1 MTVSQLDFARFL
13 RRSPTSRIRSAAFA
27 LGTML
32 LAQAASAQTLEVKVV
47 DPLSF
52 AVTNATVAIGDR
64 EVRTD
69 GTGTAVFQSLGAG
82 PHSVVVSAP
91 GFATAIEEVA
101 ESEGTVTIELQVQS
115 VSEVINVQAN
125 VGTRA
130 LPRTVT
136 ESVVPID
143 VISSNDLV
151 GRGDTDIADQLR
163 TVLPSYNVNA
173 QPVGDAAR
181 IVRPATL
188 RGLAPDH
195 TLILVNGRRR
205 HRSAII
211 TWLGGGFADGAQGP
225 DISVIPSIAL
235 RQVEVLRDGAS
246 AQYGSDAIAGVMN
259 FRLKDDSS
267 GGSLEF
273 RTGRFIAGD
282 GGTHTISGNL
292 GLPLGPA
299 GFANLSVEYGNS
311 GDTSRSVQRTDAAA
325 LIRSGNTHVADPA
338 QIWGS
343 PKIDDDF
350 KFWGNFGRVFNK
362 VQLYGHT
369 NYASRRVTGG
379 FFFRNPNTRAA
390 VFSAD
395 AGETLLIGDVL
406 DAQDGILDGSANCP
420 EVPVVNGVPR
430 QETLSRVFLDPG
442 CFSFQEIFP
451 GGFTPQF
458 GGERTDASVVAGLRG
473 QAAGRMVWD
482 ASISQGYS
490 AVDFFI
496 FNTVN
501 ASLGPTTPTDFDPG
515 LYRQQDRGFN
525 LDLSYA
531 VNERVHLAGG
541 GEWREEHFEIGLG
554 QRESWEIG
562 PYAPQGFSAGSNGFP
577 GFSPIAAGQW
587 SRSNIALYGDVE
599 LRGNV
604 GKWAVATAARFE
616 DFEDFGATLNGKLA
630 GRYQL
635 TQDWALRGSVSSGFR
650 APTPGQQ
657 NAFNVSTRYDLRLM
671 DLVNDGIIP
680 STSRVAH
687 LRGGRLLE
695 PERSINYS
703 LGAVID
709 RGPLKF
715 TVDYFRIDLS
725 NRLALTRSFVLSPE
739 EAENLIAEGVT
750 SARNLQNFRFFTN
763 DFETRTQGIDLVV
776 TYKPAA
782 LSGDT
787 TFDFLFNHTDTEVT
801 EFNRDVL
808 DTERIRRLQKAVPGT
823 RWNFTMHH
831 GLSRWRLLGRLSY
844 YGDWYDSRDVRV
856 YNGEYLFDFEAS
868 YPLSESIT
876 FTVGV
881 QNLFDNQPQ
890 ENPNASATG
899 NRYSAYTPFNYNGA
913 FYYVRL
919 GYNWK
924 WKSGSGRSVP

>member
-1 MTVSQLDFARFL
+1 MS
-13 RRSPTSRIRSAAFA
+13 
-27 LGTML
+27 
-32 LAQAASAQTLEVKVV
+32 LAQVASAQTLEVKVV

-52 AVTNATVAIGDR
+52 AVTNATVTIGDQ
-64 EVRTD
+64 EVPTD
-69 GTGTAVFQSLGAG
+69 GTGTAVFHSLGVG
-82 PHSVVVSAP
+82 PYSVVVSAP
-91 GFATAIEEVA
+91 DFVTAIQEVVR
-101 ESEGTVTIELQVQS
+101 SEGTVTIQLTLQAL
-115 VSEVINVQAN
+115 SEVIVIDVQAN

-143 VISSNDLV
+143 VISSNNLV
-151 GRGDTDIADQLR
+151 GRGDMDIADRLR
-163 TVLPSYNVNA
+163 TVLPSYNVNS

-195 TLILVNGRRR
+195 TLVLVNGRRR

-259 FRLKDDSS
+259 FQLKDDSS

-282 GGTHTISGNL
+282 GGAYTISGNL
-292 GLPLGPA
+292 GLPLGQG

-311 GDTSRSVQRTDAAA
+311 GDTSRSVQRADAAA
-325 LIRSGNTHVADPA
+325 LIRSGNSHVADPA

-350 KFWGNFGRVFNK
+350 KFWGNFGRTFNK
-362 VQLYGHT
+362 IRIYGHT
-369 NYASRRVTGG
+369 NYASRRITGG

-395 AGETLLIGDVL
+395 AGKTLLIGDVR
-406 DAQDGILDGSANCP
+406 DAQDGILDGSASCP
-420 EVPVVNGVPR
+420 QVPVANGVPR
-430 QETLSRVFLDPG
+430 QEALSRVFLDPG
-442 CFSFQEIFP
+442 CFSFQELFP
-451 GGFTPQF
+451 GGFTPRF

-473 QAAGRMVWD
+473 QVSRRIVWD
-482 ASISQGYS
+482 ASISQGYN

-501 ASLGPTTPTDFDPG
+501 ASLGPATPTDFDPG
-515 LYRQQDRGFN
+515 LYRQRDLGFN

-531 VNERVHLAGG
+531 LNERVHLAGG
-541 GEWREEHFEIGLG
+541 GEWREENFEIGLG

-587 SRSNIALYGDVE
+587 SRSNYALFGDVE
-599 LRGNV
+599 LQGNA
-604 GKWAVATAARFE
+604 GKWTAAAAARLE
-616 DFEDFGATLNGKLA
+616 GFEDFGVTLNGKLA

-635 TQDWALRGSVSSGFR
+635 TQGSALRGSVSSGFR

-657 NAFNVSTRYDLRLM
+657 NAFNVSTRYDLQLM

-680 STSRVAH
+680 STSRVAQ

-695 PERSINYS
+695 PEQSINYS
-703 LGAVID
+703 LGAVIE

-725 NRLALTRSFVLSPE
+725 NRLALTQSFLLSPGE
-739 EAENLIAEGVT
+739 VENLIAEGVT

-801 EFNRDVL
+801 EFNRNVL
-808 DTERIRRLQKAVPGT
+808 DTGRVRALQQAVPGT
-823 RWNFTMHH
+823 RWNLTMHH
-831 GLSRWRLLGRLSY
+831 GLGRWRLLGRLSY
-844 YGDWYDSRDVRV
+844 YGGWYDSRDVRA
-856 YNGEYLFDFEAS
+856 YNGEYLIDLEAS
-868 YPLSESIT
+868 CPLSESIT
-876 FTVGV
+876 FTIGV
-881 QNLFDNQPQ
+881 QNLLDNQPQ

-913 FYYVRL
+913 FYFVQLR
-919 GYNWK
+919 YNWK
-924 WKSGSGRSVP
+924 WRSGSGRMARNPVR

>member
-1 MTVSQLDFARFL
+1 
-13 RRSPTSRIRSAAFA
+13 
-27 LGTML
+27 ML
-32 LAQAASAQTLEVKVV
+32 LTQVAGAQTLEIRVV
-47 DPLSF
+47 DPSSL
-52 AVTNATVAIGDR
+52 AVTGAAVAIGDR
-64 EVRTD
+64 QAPTD
-69 GTGTAVFQSLGAG
+69 GTGTAVFQGLGAG

-91 GFATAIEEVA
+91 GFATAIEDVA
-101 ESEGTVTIELQVQS
+101 ASEGIVTIELTLS
-115 VSEVINVQAN
+115 ALSEVIEVSAS

-130 LPRTVT
+130 QARTVT
-136 ESVVPID
+136 ESAVPID
-143 VISSNDLV
+143 VISTD
-151 GRGDTDIADQLR
+151 DIAGPGGMDIGDRLR

-195 TLILVNGRRR
+195 TLVLVNGRRR

-259 FRLKDDSS
+259 FQLKDDSS

-282 GGTHTISGNL
+282 GGTYTVSGNV
-292 GLPLGPA
+292 GLPLGQD

-311 GDTSRSVQRTDAAA
+311 GDTSRSVQRADAAA
-325 LIRSGNTHVADPA
+325 LIASGNTHVADPA

-350 KFWGNFGRVFNK
+350 KFWGNFGRVFNT
-362 VQLYGHT
+362 VQIYGHT
-369 NYASRRVTGG
+369 NYASKRVTGG

-395 AGETLLIGDVL
+395 AGKTLLIGDVL
-406 DAQDGILDGSANCP
+406 DAQDGILDGSANCL
-420 EVPVVNGVPR
+420 EVPVDNAVPR
-430 QETLSRVFLDPG
+430 QESLSGVLLDPG

-451 GGFTPQF
+451 GGFTPRF
-458 GGERTDASVVAGLRG
+458 GGERTDASVIAGVRH
-473 QAAGRMVWD
+473 QASSRIVWD
-482 ASISQGYS
+482 ASISQGYN

-501 ASLGPTTPTDFDPG
+501 ASLGPETPTDFDPG
-515 LYRQQDRGFN
+515 FYRQQDLGFN
-525 LDLSYA
+525 LDLSYT
-531 VNERVHLAGG
+531 VNERVHIAGG
-541 GEWREEHFEIGLG
+541 GEWREENFEIGLG

-587 SRSNIALYGDVE
+587 RRGNYALYGDVE
-599 LRGNV
+599 LQGDA
-604 GKWAVATAARFE
+604 GKWTVATALRLE
-616 DFEDFGATLNGKLA
+616 DFEDFGATVNKKLA
-630 GRYQL
+630 GRYRL

-657 NAFNVSTRYDLRLM
+657 NAFNVSTRYDLGLM

-680 STSRVAH
+680 STSRVAE

-695 PERSINYS
+695 PERSTNYS

-709 RGPLKF
+709 RGPLDF

-725 NRLALTRSFVLSPE
+725 NRLALTQSFVLGPE
-739 EAENLIAEGVT
+739 EVENLIAEGVT

-776 TYKPAA
+776 TYRPPS
-782 LSGDT
+782 LGGGT
-787 TFDFLFNHTDTEVT
+787 RFDFLFNHTDTEVT
-801 EFNRDVL
+801 QFNPDVL
-808 DTERIRRLQKAVPGT
+808 DTERIRQLRKAIPGT
-823 RWNFTMHH
+823 RWNFTMHRRL
-831 GLSRWRLLGRLSY
+831 GRWRLLGRLSY
-844 YGDWYDSRDVRV
+844 HGDWYDLRDVRV
-856 YNGEYLFDFEAS
+856 YGGEYLFDLETA
-868 YPLSESIT
+868 YPISESIDLAI
-876 FTVGV
+876 GV
-881 QNLFDNQPQ
+881 QNLFDNQPR
-890 ENPNASATG
+890 ENPNAALAG

-913 FYYVRL
+913 FYYVQL
-919 GYNWK
+919 GYNWQ
-924 WKSGSGRSVP
+924 WNNDSGPAVP

>member
-1 MTVSQLDFARFL
+1 M
-13 RRSPTSRIRSAAFA
+13 
-27 LGTML
+27 
-32 LAQAASAQTLEVKVV
+32 
-47 DPLSF
+47 
-52 AVTNATVAIGDR
+52 
-64 EVRTD
+64 
-69 GTGTAVFQSLGAG
+69 
-82 PHSVVVSAP
+82 
-91 GFATAIEEVA
+91 
-101 ESEGTVTIELQVQS
+101 
-115 VSEVINVQAN
+115 
-125 VGTRA
+125 
-130 LPRTVT
+130 
-136 ESVVPID
+136 
-143 VISSNDLV
+143 
-151 GRGDTDIADQLR
+151 
-163 TVLPSYNVNA
+163 
-173 QPVGDAAR
+173 
-181 IVRPATL
+181 
-188 RGLAPDH
+188 
-195 TLILVNGRRR
+195 
-205 HRSAII
+205 
-211 TWLGGGFADGAQGP
+211 
-225 DISVIPSIAL
+225 
-235 RQVEVLRDGAS
+235 
-246 AQYGSDAIAGVMN
+246 
-259 FRLKDDSS
+259 
-267 GGSLEF
+267 
-273 RTGRFIAGD
+273 
-282 GGTHTISGNL
+282 
-292 GLPLGPA
+292 
-299 GFANLSVEYGNS
+299 
-311 GDTSRSVQRTDAAA
+311 
-325 LIRSGNTHVADPA
+325 
-338 QIWGS
+338 
-343 PKIDDDF
+343 
-350 KFWGNFGRVFNK
+350 
-362 VQLYGHT
+362 
-369 NYASRRVTGG
+369 
-379 FFFRNPNTRAA
+379 
-390 VFSAD
+390 
-395 AGETLLIGDVL
+395 
-406 DAQDGILDGSANCP
+406 
-420 EVPVVNGVPR
+420 
-430 QETLSRVFLDPG
+430 
-442 CFSFQEIFP
+442 
-451 GGFTPQF
+451 
-458 GGERTDASVVAGLRG
+458 
-473 QAAGRMVWD
+473 
-482 ASISQGYS
+482 
-490 AVDFFI
+490 
-496 FNTVN
+496 
-501 ASLGPTTPTDFDPG
+501 
-515 LYRQQDRGFN
+515 
-525 LDLSYA
+525 
-531 VNERVHLAGG
+531 
-541 GEWREEHFEIGLG
+541 
-554 QRESWEIG
+554 
-562 PYAPQGFSAGSNGFP
+562 
-577 GFSPIAAGQW
+577 
-587 SRSNIALYGDVE
+587 
-599 LRGNV
+599 RGNV